1 MPLLWQGGLAGE
13 SLLVLRNLARMALA
27 DRRSLYRQ

>member
-1 MPLLWQGGLAGE
+1 MPLLWQGLAGE

-27 DRRSLYRQ
+27 VRRSLYRQ